1 MGQFASFPASG
12 YSLPQKPSTWKSLQ
26 NIFRTSTTVLGV
38 VASKRNYLP
47 FIPGNETLL
56 LNVWCASYS
65 AKHGMNP
72 KKFFFFNI
80 VFSFGHIFCFVF
92 LPRPPCI
99 PTKCDQTGQTDHTP
113 LCWHLLLEPPLSP
126 SPGCTRV
133 EGGLARYHGSHF
145 PHKQNDVAQ
154 C

>member
-1 MGQFASFPASG
+1 MDQFGRFPASG
-12 YSLPQKPSTWKSLQ
+12 YSLPQKPSTWQSLP
-26 NIFRTSTTVLGV
+26 IVFRATVLGV
-38 VASKRNYLP
+38 AASSQAMWP
-47 FIPGNETLL
+47 FHTKSD
-56 LNVWCASYS
+56 VHCASYS

-72 KKFFFFNI
+72 KKFF
-80 VFSFGHIFCFVF
+80 VFSFGHNFCFVF
-92 LPRPPCI
+92 LLSRPPCI

-113 LCWHLLLEPPLSP
+113 PAGTSCWSPPLSP

-145 PHKQNDVAQ
+145 PHKQNDVAP